1 MNFGPIEFADF
12 LRRKDDARAGEP
24 AVVAAARA
32 AAPATLPLDAR
43 LTVIST
49 IRRLT
54 PISYDGRTAAPD
66 SVEES
71 EL

>member
-1 MNFGPIEFADF
+1 MNFGPLEFADL

-24 AVVAAARA
+24 ATVRAARA
-32 AAPATLPLDAR
+32 AVPATLPLHAR

-54 PISYDGRTAAPD
+54 PVSYDGRTAAPD
-66 SVEES
+66 PFEES